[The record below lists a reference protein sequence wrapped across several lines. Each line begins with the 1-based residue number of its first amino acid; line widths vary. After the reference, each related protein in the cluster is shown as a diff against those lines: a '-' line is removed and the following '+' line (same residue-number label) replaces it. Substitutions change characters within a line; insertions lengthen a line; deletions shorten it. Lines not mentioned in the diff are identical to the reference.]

1 MRLLRIIFQEK
12 TRVFGS
18 DYLTSIDVNPGQVDA
33 HFFTLELVPA
43 EQTVK
48 IHCIAG
54 KLKGQTFGVPMSR
67 CSWEYA
73 PAEKP
78 AETKPA
84 KK

>member
-1 MRLLRIIFQEK
+1 MRLQRVIFQEK

-18 DYLTSIDVNPGQVDA
+18 DYLTSIDVNEGQVDA
-33 HFFTLELVPA
+33 HFYSLELVPA

-67 CSWEYA
+67 CSWEYDTTA
-73 PAEKP
+73 RP
-78 AETKPA
+78 AETKG